1 MAHDPI
7 DTLGKATRHNMLVKA
22 ECSCG
27 NVRDGST
34 VVRTFEK
41 KEDAFQFLVDRGA
54 RVWLEWS
61 RTVIGGKAP
70 PYDFAA
76 CFMQDKVGRI
86 LKTLHGTEAGTWFW
100 TCYEGGANGKVP
112 TKDEAVVGVERAYT
126 RRVVKADW
134 RAM

>member
-1 MAHDPI
+1 MPADRLI
-7 DTLGKATRHNMLVKA
+7 
-22 ECSCG
+22 
-27 NVRDGST
+27 VRFAYQRGWQVVDGST
-34 VVRTFEK
+34 ILQTSEK
-41 KEDAFQFLVDRGA
+41 KEEAFQFLVDRGA
-54 RVWLEWS
+54 RVWLQWS

-76 CFMQDKVGRI
+76 SFMQDAVGRI
-86 LKTLHGTEAGTWFW
+86 LKTIHGKEAGTWFW